1 MTGSGPAERKAAE
14 ERVRRLVSAARRIA
28 DPADALGLEA
38 RAVLPVATGL
48 SPEGVAL
55 ALERCLE
62 THPSDGEMAALVA
75 SVDEAPR
82 AHVLLSANVFVAA
95 HRAIALGLAASET
108 VFVRPSRREPQ
119 MARLLA
125 RAASDL
131 FGVVDEL
138 EPSPGDHVFVYG
150 TAETIATVRRDLGPD
165 VTIHAHGSG
174 LGVVVVDVS
183 GASRQALR
191 DVADSIAE
199 DVVVFDQRGCLSPRV
214 VFAHGLHG
222 LHGQAEGART
232 IAEELARALERAER
246 RVPRGRLSTDE
257 ASSAVRY
264 RETMRYAGET
274 MPAGAGL
281 VGLDLAGGPVVVPP
295 VGRHVHVMV
304 ATDLAR
310 SAAPLAGLVVTVAT
324 AGPSELGSHALSCF
338 PGARA
343 SPVGRMQR
351 PAFDGPVDL
360 RPSPASFLR

>member
-1 MTGSGPAERKAAE
+1 VTASGPAERKAAE
-14 ERVRRLVSAARRIA
+14 ERVWRLVSAARRIA

-38 RAVLPVATGL
+38 RAVLPAATGL

-125 RAASDL
+125 RAAPDL

-150 TAETIATVRRDLGPD
+150 TDETIATVRRDLGPD
-165 VTIHAHGSG
+165 VTIYAHGSG

-183 GASRQALR
+183 GASRRALR
-191 DVADSIAE
+191 EVADSIAE

-222 LHGQAEGART
+222 LHGLHGEPEGART

-246 RVPRGRLSTDE
+246 RVPRGRLSMDE
-257 ASSAVRY
+257 ANSAVRY
-264 RETMRYAGET
+264 RETMRYVGET
-274 MPAGAGL
+274 MPAGAGW
-281 VGLDLAGGPVVVPP
+281 VGLDVAGGPVVVPP

-360 RPSPASFLR
+360 RPFAR